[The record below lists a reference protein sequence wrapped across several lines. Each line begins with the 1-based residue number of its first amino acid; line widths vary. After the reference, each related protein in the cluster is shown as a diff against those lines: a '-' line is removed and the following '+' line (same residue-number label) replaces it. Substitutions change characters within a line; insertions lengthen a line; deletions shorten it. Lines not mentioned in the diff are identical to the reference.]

1 MSHRLAGICVPRLA
15 PIACLFLLLAACS
28 RAPEPQCQLPADG
41 TVLAIGDSITRGYG
55 AEGQGYAEQLQAL
68 LRGSAGRERVSVLNL
83 GIDGERSDGL
93 LARLDEAL
101 ASHQPSVVL
110 ITSGGNDLLRRDNA
124 EEIRQNLRAAAGKV
138 RAAGAWPVLFA
149 VPQPSLAAAAG
160 FGSDHPLFEEL
171 AATGGLTVIPD
182 AVEEALSRE
191 EWRADRIHPN
201 RLGYAVMAEAAFR
214 MLSACR

>member
-1 MSHRLAGICVPRLA
+1 MPRRVSG
-15 PIACLFLLLAACS
+15 ACLFLLLMACGGT
-28 RAPEPQCQLPADG
+28 PPPQCQLPPDG

-55 AEGQGYAEQLQAL
+55 ADGHGYAEQLQVL
-68 LRGSAGRERVSVLNL
+68 LQGSAGRERVSVLNL
-83 GIDGERSDGL
+83 GIDGERSAGL
-93 LARLDEAL
+93 LERLDEVL
-101 ASHQPSVVL
+101 VSHRPSVVL
-110 ITSGGNDLLRRDNA
+110 ITSGGNDLLRRVDA

-201 RLGYAVMAEAAFR
+201 RLGYAVMAEAALGA
-214 MLSACR
+214 LSACR

>member
-1 MSHRLAGICVPRLA
+1 MPRRVSG
-15 PIACLFLLLAACS
+15 ACLFLLLMACGGT
-28 RAPEPQCQLPADG
+28 PPPQFQLPPDG

-55 AEGQGYAEQLQAL
+55 ADGHGYAEQLQVL
-68 LRGSAGRERVSVLNL
+68 LQGSAGRERVSVLNL
-83 GIDGERSDGL
+83 GIDGERSAGL
-93 LARLDEAL
+93 LERLDEVL
-101 ASHQPSVVL
+101 VSHRPSVVL
-110 ITSGGNDLLRRDNA
+110 ITSGGNDLLRRVDA

-201 RLGYAVMAEAAFR
+201 RLGYAVMAEAALGA
-214 MLSACR
+214 LSACR